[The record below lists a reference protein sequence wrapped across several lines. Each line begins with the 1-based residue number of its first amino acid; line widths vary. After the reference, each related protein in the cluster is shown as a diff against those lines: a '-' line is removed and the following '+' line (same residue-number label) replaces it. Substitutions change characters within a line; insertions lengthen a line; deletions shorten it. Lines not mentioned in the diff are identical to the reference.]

1 MNLAFIAANVKNMT
15 GDPEGSGSVRFEVS
29 IDRDA
34 EVPMGVQ
41 LGWALCASIQEGN
54 FKPGQRLPPLR
65 EMAETTGLNI
75 NTVRVV
81 YQRLEQKGLIES
93 QQGSGTFV
101 ASTSPRSELARIA
114 SDAAREA
121 HETGVD
127 PRDVAA
133 ALYVSPSSSD
143 PPADA
148 AAQRRRVLR
157 QQIAVLER
165 ATGEIEA
172 VCPGLA
178 LPPAATRR
186 GVGPALLGVEDLELV
201 RAQLVRRLAVVQ
213 DAVDSQLG
221 ETARERATR
230 TRAAAGA
237 AGAKAPRTR
246 ERRAAKPDKPTKA
259 KRAHQ
264 PQSTPR
270 PAPAGT

>member
-1 MNLAFIAANVKNMT
+1 MAS
-15 GDPEGSGSVRFEVS
+15 DPEGTGPVRFRVS

-81 YQRLEQKGLIES
+81 YQRLEQKGLIQS

-101 ASTSPRSELARIA
+101 ASTPPRSELARIA

-133 ALYVSPSSSD
+133 ALYVSPSSSS
-143 PPADA
+143 PQADA

-165 ATGEIEA
+165 AMGEIEA
-172 VCPGLA
+172 VCPGVA
-178 LPPAATRR
+178 PPSLATRR

-213 DAVDSQLG
+213 DAVDRQLG
-221 ETARERATR
+221 DTDGERAT
-230 TRAAAGA
+230 TSARATAHEKAA
-237 AGAKAPRTR
+237 RTR
-246 ERRAAKPDKPTKA
+246 ERRTAKPDKPTKA
-259 KRAHQ
+259 KRTPQ
-264 PQSTPR
+264 PQSTRR

>member
-1 MNLAFIAANVKNMT
+1 MT
-15 GDPEGSGSVRFEVS
+15 SQPEWSGLDRFEVS

-41 LGWALCASIQEGN
+41 LAWALCASIQEGN

-75 NTVRVV
+75 NTVRAV
-81 YQRLEQKGLIES
+81 YQRLEQKGLIQS

-101 ASTSPRSELARIA
+101 ASKPPPRSELARIA

-133 ALYVSPSSSD
+133 ALYVSPTSSLR
-143 PPADA
+143 PADS

-165 ATGEIEA
+165 AMGEIEA
-172 VCPGLA
+172 VCPGVA
-178 LPPAATRR
+178 PPSRGTRR
-186 GVGPALLGVEDLELV
+186 GVGPALLGVDDLERV
-201 RAQLVRRLAVVQ
+201 RGQLVRRLAVVQ
-213 DAVDSQLG
+213 DAVDRHLG
-221 ETARERATR
+221 QRAGQRETAGA
-230 TRAAAGA
+230 RAAASGNA
-237 AGAKAPRTR
+237 ARTR
-246 ERRAAKPDKPTKA
+246 KRGAAKPDAPTKT
-259 KRAHQ
+259 KRAAQ
-264 PQSTPR
+264 PQRPR
-270 PAPAGT
+270 CAAPAGT

>member
-1 MNLAFIAANVKNMT
+1 MT
-15 GDPEGSGSVRFEVS
+15 GDPVGSGSVRFEVS

-41 LGWALCASIQEGN
+41 LGWALCASIEEGN

-81 YQRLEQKGLIES
+81 YQRLEQKGLIQS

-101 ASTSPRSELARIA
+101 ASTPPRSELARIA
-114 SDAAREA
+114 TDAAREA

-133 ALYVSPSSSD
+133 ALYVSPTSSLEH
-143 PPADA
+143 ADT

-165 ATGEIEA
+165 TMGEIEA
-172 VCPGLA
+172 VSPGIA
-178 LPPAATRR
+178 PQPRAARR
-186 GVGPALLGVEDLELV
+186 GVGPALLGVDDLEQV

-213 DAVDSQLG
+213 DAVDRHLG
-221 ETARERATR
+221 ETVGERETTSPRAT
-230 TRAAAGA
+230 

-246 ERRAAKPDKPTKA
+246 ERRATKPDKPTKA
-259 KRAHQ
+259 KRTPK
-264 PQSTPR
+264 PQSTRR

>member
-1 MNLAFIAANVKNMT
+1 MT
-15 GDPEGSGSVRFEVS
+15 GDPKPSGSVRIEVS

-81 YQRLEQKGLIES
+81 YQRLEQKGLIQS

-101 ASTSPRSELARIA
+101 AATQPRSELARIA

-133 ALYVSPSSSD
+133 ALYVSPSSPD
-143 PPADA
+143 PKTDA

-165 ATGEIEA
+165 ATGELEA
-172 VCPGLA
+172 VCPGVA
-178 LPPAATRR
+178 LPSGATRR
-186 GVGPALLGVEDLELV
+186 GVGPTLLGVEELELV

-213 DAVDSQLG
+213 DAVDRQLG
-221 ETARERATR
+221 DVAGEREATSARAT
-230 TRAAAGA
+230 
-237 AGAKAPRTR
+237 AGAKAAPAR
-246 ERRAAKPDKPTKA
+246 ERRAAKPGKPTKA
-259 KRAHQ
+259 KRTPQ
-264 PQSTPR
+264 RQSTRR

>member
-1 MNLAFIAANVKNMT
+1 MT
-15 GDPEGSGSVRFEVS
+15 RQSEVSGRDGFRVS

-54 FKPGQRLPPLR
+54 FKSGHRLPPLR

-81 YQRLEQKGLIES
+81 YQRLEQKGLIQS

-101 ASTSPRSELARIA
+101 ASNPPRSELARIA

-133 ALYVSPSSSD
+133 ALYVSPSSSL

-172 VCPGLA
+172 VCPGAA
-178 LPPAATRR
+178 LPTGATRR

-213 DAVDSQLG
+213 DAVDRRLG
-221 ETARERATR
+221 ETAGARETTR
-230 TRAAAGA
+230 TPPTV
-237 AGAKAPRTR
+237 GAKAARAR
-246 ERRAAKPDKPTKA
+246 ERRAAKPGKPAKA
-259 KRAHQ
+259 KRTRQ